1 MVSQAPNRVSRIWD
15 TSAAIGGPIV
25 RDTLW
30 FFQANRYWG
39 TDKLVADAFWEI
51 DPTDAV
57 YEPDLNRQA
66 VNDQWNLSNN
76 LRLTYQVNPKNRV
89 AVYFDSQRLCMCHFL
104 VSQGL
109 APEATERWR
118 LPVNYH
124 GTATW
129 TAPLSNRLLLEA
141 GFSATFQDLS
151 RESQPLRSSRN
162 QFGFR
167 EQSTGVRFRAPRGP
181 LSRNISFLRAYKTS
195 LSYVTGSHVFKV
207 GVTLNEGSYRSNKW
221 ANLDAEG
228 AFLFRGTPFRL
239 LVLST
244 PYEEL
249 ERLNAELGLYVQDS
263 WTLERWTL
271 NLGARF
277 DYLNSSV
284 PAQNASGGTWV
295 GPRSFEALHD
305 VPNWRDFWPRVGVVY
320 DLFGNGKTAIKATL
334 SRYVQLNAIGYARG
348 ANPFNASFSS
358 ATRSWNDVNGD
369 LVPQADELGPLSNA
383 NFGTPGTD
391 VRGM

>member
-1 MVSQAPNRVSRIWD
+1 MALSNLFCRAYACGAIRSNDASTEELSYELGALSAEVAGGGVRINIIPKVGGNIFSGSVFGNIAPEALTHSNFSQRLKDLGLQAPNRVSRIWD

-76 LRLTYQVNPKNRV
+76 LRLTYQVNLKNRV

-151 RESQPLRSSRN
+151 RESQPLPSSRN

-271 NLGARF
+271 NLG
-277 DYLNSSV
+277 
-284 PAQNASGGTWV
+284 PASITSTRRCRRRTLPGG
-295 GPRSFEALHD
+295 
-305 VPNWRDFWPRVGVVY
+305 
-320 DLFGNGKTAIKATL
+320 
-334 SRYVQLNAIGYARG
+334 RG
-348 ANPFNASFSS
+348 
-358 ATRSWNDVNGD
+358 
-369 LVPQADELGPLSNA
+369 
-383 NFGTPGTD
+383 
-391 VRGM
+391 